1 MDLASYRKVSSD
13 PALEKDYLQFKYR
26 ELRIFAAIVCLAG
39 AAVTGSLWWL
49 VHTANPDNAAAVLGH
64 HGIMA
69 ASLAALGAA
78 YWRGEL
84 WRLMPWAFMFVML
97 LAQHERLAVLS
108 LLSNG
113 FMLGFNG
120 QLQFFFLV
128 PMAGLPLG
136 ARWTVAA
143 LAATA
148 LYPLLLHGMGLL
160 PNFPATLHL
169 GLFALVIMPALA
181 ILFMFEVIFRRLFL
195 YQREIKSLADTD
207 PLTGLDNRRR
217 FFSEAAKLVNLAH
230 RYYHPFCLL
239 VADLDN
245 FKSINDHFGH
255 AVGDQALCH
264 AATAMTRQLRDTD
277 EVGRIGGDEFAIVLP
292 ETGPEEGMRIA
303 ERVRAAVAASPLP
316 PDPSGAAPPGI
327 TVSVGL
333 ACAGA
338 RENVSMTE
346 IFRRADEALYQAKL
360 AGRDRVA
367 PADPA

>member
-13 PALEKDYLQFKYR
+13 PTLEKDYLQFKYR
-26 ELRIFAAIVCLAG
+26 ELRRFAAIVCLAG
-39 AAVTGSLWWL
+39 AAVSGSLWWL
-49 VHTANPDNAAAVLGH
+49 ARSVDPYNAGYVALHYVV
-64 HGIMA
+64 MA
-69 ASLAALGAA
+69 LSLATLGAA
-78 YWRGEL
+78 YWRLGVS
-84 WRLMPWAFMFVML
+84 RLTPWAFFFVML
-97 LAQHERLAVLS
+97 LTQHERLAILS
-108 LLSNG
+108 LLTNG
-113 FMLGFNG
+113 FKLGFNG
-120 QLQFFFLV
+120 QLHFFFLI
-128 PMAGLPLG
+128 PLAGLPLG
-136 ARWTVAA
+136 ARWTVTA
-143 LAATA
+143 LAATT
-148 LYPLLLHGMGLL
+148 LYPLLLHGMGLI
-160 PNFPATLHL
+160 PDFPAALHV
-169 GLFALVIMPALA
+169 GLFAMLFIPALA

-217 FFSEAAKLVNLAH
+217 FFSEAGKLVNLAH

-239 VADLDN
+239 VADLDH
-245 FKSINDHFGH
+245 FKSINDRFGH
-255 AVGDQALCH
+255 AAGDQALCH

-316 PDPSGAAPPGI
+316 PDPSGASPPGI

-338 RENVSMTE
+338 RENVSVTE

>member
-26 ELRIFAAIVCLAG
+26 ELRVFAAIVCLAG
-39 AAVTGSLWWL
+39 AAVTASLWWF
-49 VHTANPDNAAAVLGH
+49 VHTANPDSAALVLSHHGVMVASLAVLGV
-64 HGIMA
+64 
-69 ASLAALGAA
+69 A

-84 WRLMPWAFMFVML
+84 WRLMPWAYLFVML
-97 LAQHERLAVLS
+97 LTQHERLAALS

-120 QLQFFFLV
+120 QLHFFFLV
-128 PMAGLPLG
+128 PLAGLPLG
-136 ARWTVAA
+136 ARWTVTA
-143 LAATA
+143 LAASS
-148 LYPLLLHGMGLL
+148 LYPLLLNAMGLL
-160 PNFPATLHL
+160 PGFPVALHI
-169 GLFALVIMPALA
+169 GLFALIFIPVLA

-217 FFSEAAKLVNLAH
+217 FFSEAAKLINLAH
-230 RYYHPFCLL
+230 RYYHPYCLL
-239 VADLDN
+239 VADLDQ
-245 FKSINDHFGH
+245 FKPINDRFGH

-264 AATAMTRQLRDTD
+264 AAAAMTRQLRETD

-292 ETGPEEGMRIA
+292 ETGPEEGLRIA
-303 ERVRAAVAASPLP
+303 ERIRAAVAASPLP
-316 PDPSGAAPPGI
+316 ADPSGSIPLAI

-367 PADPA
+367 AAGPA